1 VYSLAVDSNY
11 CVESDVQWFVLG
23 SFLSF
28 WCLMNVCRVLLALQ
42 QVAHNIYSSSLF
54 IYSFADGGKC
64 LKILKTY
71 VGNVVDNPEEEK
83 FKSVNM
89 ENKTFKSKVKPFIGA
104 KNLLIAVGFKK
115 NEKGDALVLED
126 DADTELLAATKAKLE
141 KAMVA
146 YG

>member
-1 VYSLAVDSNY
+1 MYAVCYWLCSKSLTIFT
-11 CVESDVQWFVLG
+11 CHL
-23 SFLSF
+23 FLIST
-28 WCLMNVCRVLLALQ
+28 
-42 QVAHNIYSSSLF
+42 
-54 IYSFADGGKC
+54 DGGKC

>member
-1 VYSLAVDSNY
+1 MYAVCYWLCSKSLTIFT
-11 CVESDVQWFVLG
+11 CHL
-23 SFLSF
+23 FLIST
-28 WCLMNVCRVLLALQ
+28 
-42 QVAHNIYSSSLF
+42 
-54 IYSFADGGKC
+54 DGGKC

-71 VGNVVDNPEEEK
+71 VGNVVDNPEEGK

-104 KNLLIAVGFKK
+104 KNLLIAVGFKR

>member
-1 VYSLAVDSNY
+1 MYAVCYWLCSRSQ
-11 CVESDVQWFVLG
+11 C
-23 SFLSF
+23 
-28 WCLMNVCRVLLALQ
+28 LLAISFYL
-42 QVAHNIYSSSLF
+42 L
-54 IYSFADGGKC
+54 YSFADGGKC

-104 KNLLIAVGFKK
+104 KNLLIAVGFKR

>member
-1 VYSLAVDSNY
+1 MHAVCY
-11 CVESDVQWFVLG
+11 IGF
-23 SFLSF
+23 
-28 WCLMNVCRVLLALQ
+28 A
-42 QVAHNIYSSSLF
+42 VAHNIYLPSLLH
-54 IYSFADGGKC
+54 SFTDGGKC

-71 VGNVVDNPEEEK
+71 VGNVVDNPQEEK
-83 FKSVNM
+83 FKTVNM
-89 ENKTFKSKVKPFIGA
+89 ENKTFKSKVKPFIGS
-104 KNLLIAVGFKK
+104 KNLLIAVGFKH